1 MEKVLKDDKLY
12 SLIEFRDKIYEDL
25 DLSKSDDIE
34 VAFLRDDQIHAS
46 FYSFIE
52 ILVNN
57 DFLNELEIAL
67 CVDILKDIIIKIISK
82 IKKECSYT

>member
-25 DLSKSDDIE
+25 ELSKNDLTTLLCAI
-34 VAFLRDDQIHAS
+34 LIAS
-46 FYSFIE
+46 
-52 ILVNN
+52 
-57 DFLNELEIAL
+57 
-67 CVDILKDIIIKIISK
+67 IIIKIISK

>member
-34 VAFLRDDQIHAS
+34 VAFLRDDQIQAS

-82 IKKECSYT
+82 IKKRT